1 MGNIIK
7 DLFVFFI
14 SYRHRPTAPATIP
27 ASSVS
32 WDVIKRVHGSFLHLL
47 KSGKPAKFFDQL
59 VIHGRVFLSH
69 ILQIQVEVIGS
80 VPKGFVLVE
89 NVIHDSFLLSYLRRN
104 TGNTDNRRYSL
115 ALL

>member
-1 MGNIIK
+1 M
-7 DLFVFFI
+7 
-14 SYRHRPTAPATIP
+14 
-27 ASSVS
+27 
-32 WDVIKRVHGSFLHLL
+32 FLCSL
-47 KSGKPAKFFDQL
+47 KSVGIVYSD
-59 VIHGRVFLSH
+59 VFH
-69 ILQIQVEVIGS
+69 VEVEVLDA